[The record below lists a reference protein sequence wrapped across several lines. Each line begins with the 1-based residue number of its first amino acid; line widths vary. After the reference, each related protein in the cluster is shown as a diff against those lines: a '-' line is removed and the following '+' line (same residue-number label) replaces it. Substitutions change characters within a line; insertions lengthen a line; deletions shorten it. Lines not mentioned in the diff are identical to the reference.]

1 MIVFSLSGSVPF
13 LFASLRF
20 PRFPPS
26 SDSRKEEANSGRPFR
41 DEWLKWLSAKDCR
54 DDSLC
59 RPGFLV
65 SNSGRLRPLSG
76 GWTISLDWALTLSSS
91 EREYEVIFDWNEF
104 PSSGRPKDSIVIPIL
119 FVSKRDWNEFRVRV
133 SSAIYCIYTY
143 LNMDIPGSFTHKLG
157 KDSFFYRSFVETY
170 DMKMARSSQ
179 N

>member
-41 DEWLKWLSAKDCR
+41 DEWLKWLSASGIPERNDSKSNENELRTKMILDSKCLPSRLDPSSKDRR

-76 GWTISLDWALTLSSS
+76 SWTISLDWALTLSSS
-91 EREYEVIFDWNEF
+91 EREYKDLFPRIEF
-104 PSSGRPKDSIVIPIL
+104 PETDEPSSGRLKDFIVIPIL
-119 FVSKRDWNEFRVRV
+119 FCFKKG
-133 SSAIYCIYTY
+133 
-143 LNMDIPGSFTHKLG
+143 L
-157 KDSFFYRSFVETY
+157 
-170 DMKMARSSQ
+170 
-179 N
+179 